1 VNRIRL
7 YEPRDLAD
15 LYEICVRTGAS
26 GDDATGRYDS
36 DDLLG
41 DIFAAPYAILEPEL
55 AFVVDTGDRVA
66 GYLVATADTPA
77 FVERYREEWLPR
89 FDARYPLVEPAVTAT
104 QKMIARGHNPD
115 SMIAPGTEL
124 FPAHL
129 HIDLLPELQG
139 HGFGRTLMRTLLAE
153 LRQRDVPGV
162 HLGVGIGNHGARAFY
177 ARLGFRP
184 LAADPTNETLLGIR
198 TDAAV

>member
-1 VNRIRL
+1 MNRIRQ

-26 GDDATGRYDS
+26 GGDATGQYGS

-41 DIFAAPYAILEPEL
+41 DIFAAPYATLEPEL

-66 GYLVATADTPA
+66 GYLVATADTAA

-89 FDARYPLVEPAVTAT
+89 FDAKYPLVQPAVTADEE
-104 QKMIARGHNPD
+104 MIARGHNPD
-115 SMIAPGTEL
+115 SMLAPGTEL

-139 HGFGRTLMRTLLAE
+139 QGFGRALVRTLLAA
-153 LRQRDVPGV
+153 LRERDVPGV
-162 HLGVGIGNHGARAFY
+162 HLGVGIRNLGARAFY

-184 LAADPTNETLLGIR
+184 LPADPTNETLLGIR
-198 TDAAV
+198 TDAEV